1 VHRASQAPRR
11 AGALLITLPARLLI
25 SAGLLALVATQID
38 WGAVGD
44 TLADASWAWF
54 AAAVALA
61 FIALVIGA
69 LRWYAFLRS
78 GGPATSLGAALR
90 AYGIGAFSNNLLPTG
105 FGGDLVRAMVIAPP
119 GPLLARALAS
129 VAGDRFSAL
138 LCGLL
143 LAWLGA
149 LIEPAEVP
157 GSFLVLLALAT
168 GAGLAGLVIGAFVV
182 RRQGLGRY
190 LPRVVR
196 PWAGEAAA
204 ALRAYDRDRRLQARA
219 VALGLAFQALMVAAS
234 WSLSEA
240 LGLGLGPG
248 LLAVVTPLVL
258 IATLLPVSI
267 AGFGVREGSFV
278 ALLGEVGVSAG
289 DATLL
294 SLLSAAALAVASLPG
309 GLALVVGGTRPRDGL
324 PVA

>member
-1 VHRASQAPRR
+1 MSAGQTLRR
-11 AGALLITLPARLLI
+11 AARLLTTLPARILI
-25 SAGLLALVATQID
+25 SAALLALVATQID

-44 TLADASWAWF
+44 TLADASWGWF
-54 AAAVALA
+54 AAGVVLA
-61 FIALVIGA
+61 FAALVIGA
-69 LRWYAFLRS
+69 VRWHAFLAS
-78 GGPATSLGAALR
+78 GGPATPLGATLR

-105 FGGDLVRAMVIAPP
+105 FGGDVVRAMVVAPP

-129 VAGDRFSAL
+129 VAADRFSAL
-138 LCGLL
+138 MCGLL
-143 LAWLGA
+143 LAWAAA
-149 LIEPAEVP
+149 LIEPGEVP
-157 GSFLVLLALAT
+157 GSFLVLLAIAT
-168 GAGLAGLVIGAFVV
+168 GAGLGALVFGAFVL
-182 RRQGLGRY
+182 RRRGLSRY
-190 LPRVVR
+190 LPGIVR

-204 ALRAYDRDRRLQARA
+204 ALRAYDHDRRLQARV
-219 VALGLAFQALMVAAS
+219 VAFGLVFQALMVAAS

-258 IATLLPVSI
+258 IATLLPISI
-267 AGFGVREGSFV
+267 AGFGVREGSYV

-294 SLLSAAALAVASLPG
+294 SLLSAAALALASVPG
-309 GLALVVGGTRPRDGL
+309 GLAVIAGGRRPGGDI